1 MGGGGWGG
9 GGALGVEDGAFNG
22 SPATDTAMC
31 QLGTPNFHAGD
42 NRQTNVQ
49 RVLTPGAGLQW
60 CFNLKVV
67 NISQALAMSVSS
79 TTLLILRFTILCSQA
94 YPTLGYK

>member
-1 MGGGGWGG
+1 MGDGGWGV

-49 RVLTPGAGLQW
+49 RVFTPGAFQ
-60 CFNLKVV
+60 
-67 NISQALAMSVSS
+67 I
-79 TTLLILRFTILCSQA
+79 
-94 YPTLGYK
+94 